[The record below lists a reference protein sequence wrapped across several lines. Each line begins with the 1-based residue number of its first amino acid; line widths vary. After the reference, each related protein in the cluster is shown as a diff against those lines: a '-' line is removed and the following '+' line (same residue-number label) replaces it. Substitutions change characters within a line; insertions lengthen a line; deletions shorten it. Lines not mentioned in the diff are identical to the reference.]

1 MGLGKTQ
8 MAFNLMA
15 RDDVEVFYVPCSKKE
30 WAFTDRY
37 DAFNDCAAKD
47 MLEQPGRFG
56 DSRKASVAS
65 ISKQPRMYMYGF
77 IWALV
82 SGVSVFTGPRTR
94 DEVVDALKTWR
105 LKSRGKCCVFF
116 LDNFPCRQHYEYECA
131 DHISVSDMIWD
142 VEQEHGGNSA
152 MDPTLSCVR
161 PDLRV
166 IIKKSRPLFAKKA
179 LEYVQANPLEDDTDL
194 TTYMDNMAGKL
205 VKRDIFEMTTRATNE
220 FYGAQYSVFFNSS
233 YSRTRGG
240 VRIFDHYECLSGE
253 TKPFKLWIYQRHVV
267 SSKGSSNWND
277 WFVVLNRFPL
287 PEEDALLHLSMT
299 GGKGVS
305 AFLDCT
311 SNPQASYYE
320 AREFASRCSSLNP
333 SSDDDVTQ
341 EAEVCGA
348 LVVASRH
355 NGFAGSSFPSFFS
368 RLLYEVEMQKSSE
381 VQVRFPNE
389 VLGFLSC
396 LTVPFLAP
404 SDVKWPAFLLQ
415 MPLNL
420 GTLSRLTRK
429 DKVDVKFMD
438 GKVTAE
444 SLSPNASLPKS
455 SLMRVLKTFPNTSAV
470 HLVVIHSLQSRYL
483 NSRKRDENGNVV
495 VEDFQRKHLPKSLR
509 SAHFYRIGVQLSPKE
524 TDAAGKLWRNDL
536 KEVRGL
542 SNEDIEGGV
551 AKVVIFVEVDRSKK
565 EQMRKRKWQM
575 KQQLEAEKKRERETK
590 QELEANAEKKR
601 KLY

>member
-1 MGLGKTQ
+1 
-8 MAFNLMA
+8 
-15 RDDVEVFYVPCSKKE
+15 
-30 WAFTDRY
+30 
-37 DAFNDCAAKD
+37 
-47 MLEQPGRFG
+47 
-56 DSRKASVAS
+56 
-65 ISKQPRMYMYGF
+65 
-77 IWALV
+77 
-82 SGVSVFTGPRTR
+82 
-94 DEVVDALKTWR
+94 
-105 LKSRGKCCVFF
+105 
-116 LDNFPCRQHYEYECA
+116 
-131 DHISVSDMIWD
+131 
-142 VEQEHGGNSA
+142 
-152 MDPTLSCVR
+152 
-161 PDLRV
+161 
-166 IIKKSRPLFAKKA
+166 
-179 LEYVQANPLEDDTDL
+179 
-194 TTYMDNMAGKL
+194 
-205 VKRDIFEMTTRATNE
+205 
-220 FYGAQYSVFFNSS
+220 
-233 YSRTRGG
+233 
-240 VRIFDHYECLSGE
+240 
-253 TKPFKLWIYQRHVV
+253 
-267 SSKGSSNWND
+267 
-277 WFVVLNRFPL
+277 
-287 PEEDALLHLSMT
+287 MT

-333 SSDDDVTQ
+333 SSDGAVRQ

-348 LVVASRH
+348 LVVASRR

-381 VQVRFPNE
+381 
-389 VLGFLSC
+389 
-396 LTVPFLAP
+396 
-404 SDVKWPAFLLQ
+404 WPAFLLQ

-420 GTLSRLTRK
+420 GTLSRLT
-429 DKVDVKFMD
+429 DKYRVDVKFMD

-455 SLMRVLKTFPNTSAV
+455 SLMRVFEAIPSKSAV
-470 HLVVIHSLQSRYL
+470 HLVVTHSLQSRYL

-551 AKVVIFVEVDRSKK
+551 TQVVIFVEVDRSKK

-601 KLY
+601 KLH